1 MFSKARSSHGVNKY
15 HDRACMTLGCGMCL
29 SFCLDCL
36 QSHLAPASHRAV
48 KLNHSW
54 WGYVEYVI
62 CTAEGWE
69 EGKDRLII
77 ERWIDREPGVHG
89 RKDRR

>member
-1 MFSKARSSHGVNKY
+1 
-15 HDRACMTLGCGMCL
+15 MTLGCGMCF

-54 WGYVEYVI
+54 WGIVEYFI
-62 CTAEGWE
+62 CSTEGLE

-77 ERWIDREPGVHG
+77 ETIDREPRVQGQ
-89 RKDRR
+89 KDRQ